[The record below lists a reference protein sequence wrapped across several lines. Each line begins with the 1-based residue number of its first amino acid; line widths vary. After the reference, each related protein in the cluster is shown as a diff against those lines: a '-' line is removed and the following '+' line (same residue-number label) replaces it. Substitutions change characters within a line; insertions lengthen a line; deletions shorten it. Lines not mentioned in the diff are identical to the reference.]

1 MTMSNTRS
9 KRDLALFA
17 AVVVAFGIIGLFV
30 RDTYI
35 LHVLI
40 LCFVWVIVVAAWDLL
55 MGYAGILSFAQLALF
70 AVGGYASAMLS
81 INQGIPPLLAI
92 AGGSLVA
99 GAMGALIAWPS
110 MRLRGEYVALFT
122 FAIHLALPTLL
133 EQGRA
138 YGTGGATGLIG
149 MPPISFGDV
158 VMRTNNKVAWYYLM
172 LLAAALVVYVLY
184 FRIIAGRWGRAFVAL
199 RDSEPFARALGI
211 NMGRAHVMI
220 FAVSALVTGF
230 GGALYAHY
238 VGVITPRVLGN
249 EFFLMVLIMLAIG
262 GMGKFPGA
270 VIGAFVVTI
279 SNELLRDTGQFRL
292 LVLGLAVV
300 AVMLLLPNGIFDLKR
315 RLLGR
320 PRRVDAGR

>member
-1 MTMSNTRS
+1 MTDSNTRS
-9 KRDLALFA
+9 RRDLALFGA
-17 AVVVAFGIIGLFV
+17 AIAGFALIGLFV

-81 INQGIPPLLAI
+81 INQGVPPLLAM
-92 AGGSLVA
+92 AGGALVA
-99 GAMGALIAWPS
+99 GVLGALIAWPS
-110 MRLRGEYVALFT
+110 IRLRGEYVALFT

-133 EQGRA
+133 EQGRD

-149 MPPISFGDV
+149 MPPIRLGEAA
-158 VMRTNNKVAWYYLM
+158 MRTSDKVAWYYLM
-172 LLAAALVVYVLY
+172 LVAAALVVYVLY

-199 RDSEPFARALGI
+199 RDAEPFARALGI
-211 NMGRAHVMI
+211 DMGRAHVMI
-220 FAVSALVTGF
+220 FAVSALVTGL

-270 VIGAFVVTI
+270 IIGAFVVTI
-279 SNELLRDTGQFRL
+279 SNELLRDTGQARL
-292 LVLGLAVV
+292 LILGLAVV
-300 AVMLLLPNGIFDLKR
+300 AVMLALPNGIFDLRR
-315 RLLGR
+315 RLFGR
-320 PRRVDAGR
+320 QGGADAGR